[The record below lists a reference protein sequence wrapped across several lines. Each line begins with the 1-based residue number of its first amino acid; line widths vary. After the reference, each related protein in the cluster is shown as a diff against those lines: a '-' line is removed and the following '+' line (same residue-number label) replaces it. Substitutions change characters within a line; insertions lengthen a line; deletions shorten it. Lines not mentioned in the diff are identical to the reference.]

1 MPKKLNKENIMNFI
15 EKFLDGFEKFAIVYM
30 IVAGLYIYINFIFTI
45 IKRGIQ

>member
-1 MPKKLNKENIMNFI
+1 MNFI